1 VRHLRQSE
9 HQTTLP
15 TKPDTTLLLATT
27 STDHP
32 CLLRLSLKSYRRTGC
47 SLPAFVADEVVVCS
61 MMTPQTAALVAT
73 IIERAKPITSVS
85 SYEIV
90 SLTATARP
98 SCGP

>member
-1 VRHLRQSE
+1 M
-9 HQTTLP
+9 
-15 TKPDTTLLLATT
+15 LA
-27 STDHP
+27 
-32 CLLRLSLKSYRRTGC
+32 
-47 SLPAFVADEVVVCS
+47 LPAFVAEEVVVCS

-98 SCGP
+98 SCGPK